1 MALSSKQHKILPLQ
15 MEKNGLRQAE
25 KLKNQKSSLR
35 AAKAKRQVVTYGG
48 VSWPRPLVQQLM
60 KNGYVKNLIFDPR
73 SRFNGCYAH
82 PTYSLGKGL
91 DLHGKL
97 QPDAL

>member
-35 AAKAKRQVVTYGG
+35 AGKGKKTSCYIRRCFMAADGRH
-48 VSWPRPLVQQLM
+48 SWP
-60 KNGYVKNLIFDPR
+60 NGGEFRTLEN
-73 SRFNGCYAH
+73 
-82 PTYSLGKGL
+82 
-91 DLHGKL
+91 DLAGT
-97 QPDAL
+97 